1 MEITKNPLEEVIGE
15 ISEELAKQIKRQ
27 AGKIVLCEGTDKF
40 GKKHIELRHGRD
52 IQEHGFESVTDFVRQ
67 VCSQFTEIR
76 QGEHRSLLLVKIN
89 NPHEIVFIR
98 LEPSEEKD
106 YYSVGSAGYFR
117 DNYVQK
123 KTLLWQKSAPLD

>member
-27 AGKIVLCEGTDKF
+27 AGK
-40 GKKHIELRHGRD
+40 
-52 IQEHGFESVTDFVRQ
+52 
-67 VCSQFTEIR
+67 
-76 QGEHRSLLLVKIN
+76 
-89 NPHEIVFIR
+89 
-98 LEPSEEKD
+98 
-106 YYSVGSAGYFR
+106 FR